1 MTSYHDISYEQ
12 CASKSMTSIIRT
24 THNGQKEGPLIRISH
39 LKTMQPNATNF
50 ARTSHNGKKPRYLV
64 RKSRDKI
71 RQQKPCD
78 LIKKSHKGHK
88 KAWNLIRKS
97 HYGQE
102 ASLPFSA
109 YSIIPPFSR
118 THSHP
123 CLYIPT
129 SPPNWDTRPNPR
141 TTTAWVDV
149 SSQLVV
155 LNNT

>member
-1 MTSYHDISYEQ
+1 MTSYHDISNEQ

-50 ARTSHNGKKPRYLV
+50 ARTSHDGKKPRYLV

-78 LIKKSHKGHK
+78 QISQGPHKSMKYH
-88 KAWNLIRKS
+88 
-97 HYGQE
+97 QE
-102 ASLPFSA
+102 ISLRLRSISLPFSA
-109 YSIIPPFSR
+109 YSITPPSPEL
-118 THSHP
+118 TLIHAV
-123 CLYIPT
+123 T
-129 SPPNWDTRPNPR
+129 SPPRHQPEPPTDSPR
-141 TTTAWVDV
+141 TTTAWVHV